1 MKVRYPEEK
10 ELDVFE
16 TNDEGYLMTPE
27 QLKMGTYRI
36 EEVKAPDLYVQ
47 PGYEMALKDGES
59 DIPLNQLSQTGAY
72 EDAKRDFITI
82 TVNSETAYEVEE
94 ETGKYIVV
102 VRQQNDEAVGSLTIK
117 KTGED
122 IVGAKNVEESLHKNE
137 KWHRRH
143 NKFYQ

>member
-1 MKVRYPEEK
+1 MVKRLVVKMFNQPIEMCIRDRYKIYDVKKKEYVTMKVRYPEEK

-59 DIPLNQLSQTGAY
+59 NIPLNQLSQTGAY
-72 EDAKRDFITI
+72 EDAKRDFITVSY
-82 TVNSETAYEVEE
+82 THLFGHGLREL
-94 ETGKYIVV
+94 
-102 VRQQNDEAVGSLTIK
+102 RQKVHGRI
-117 KTGED
+117 
-122 IVGAKNVEESLHKNE
+122 
-137 KWHRRH
+137 
-143 NKFYQ
+143 

>member
-1 MKVRYPEEK
+1 MKKKEYVTMKVRYPEEK

-59 DIPLNQLSQTGAY
+59 DIPLNQLSQT
-72 EDAKRDFITI
+72 
-82 TVNSETAYEVEE
+82 V
-94 ETGKYIVV
+94 
-102 VRQQNDEAVGSLTIK
+102 
-117 KTGED
+117 
-122 IVGAKNVEESLHKNE
+122 
-137 KWHRRH
+137 
-143 NKFYQ
+143 

>member
-72 EDAKRDFITI
+72 EDAKRDSITI
-82 TVNSETAYEVEE
+82 TVNSDP
-94 ETGKYIVV
+94 G
-102 VRQQNDEAVGSLTIK
+102 L
-117 KTGED
+117 
-122 IVGAKNVEESLHKNE
+122 SLHF
-137 KWHRRH
+137 H
-143 NKFYQ
+143 NAKEQKPHINLCIIVPG